1 MPLSIASYQ
10 FKEIIDNTIAEFGKN
25 KPINIKTN

>member
-10 FKEIIDNTIAEFGKN
+10 FKEIIDNTIVEFEKN
-25 KPINIKTN
+25 KLKTL